1 MNKKTGEILSPAGNF
16 QMLEAAVRCGA
27 DAVYLGAKD
36 FSARRN
42 AENFSV
48 SELKAAAEYC
58 HIRGVKAYLTLN
70 ILIKDSELSAACEL
84 ARAAY
89 LAGIDGVII
98 QDIGLAHILKTA
110 VPGLSLHAST
120 QMSVMSPSALPY
132 LKKAG
137 FKRVVAAREMS
148 LSELK
153 IFCRR
158 AEELGLETEV
168 FVHGALCMSVSGQ
181 CRLSAFLGS
190 RSGNRGLCAGPC
202 RLPFSVAGG
211 TGHDLSLKDL
221 SLLNHLS
228 ELQNI
233 GVNSFK
239 IEGRMKRPEYVA
251 AATAAAYA
259 ARDMGYVPQ
268 DIENLLKN
276 VFSRSGFTDGYYT
289 GNLNRDMFG
298 IRTKDDVTAADAAF
312 ASLHG
317 LYRAERQSVKIS
329 AALTVKSNTP
339 LRLTLSDGENTV
351 IAEGEIPQ
359 SAQNKPATA
368 ERLKA
373 AIDKFGSTPYLPE
386 KIDVIC
392 DNGLF
397 VPAAEINSLRRAAAE
412 KLDSARAEIKREC
425 PPISAYTAENTK
437 RAAKPQKLYARFFRR
452 EQLPESLAGIS
463 KIIFPIENEPPEIPA
478 GISAVAELPR
488 ITANEEYI
496 KNRLELFKRRG
507 FTKALCGNIAAVN
520 IALDCGFSVIADI
533 GLNIYNSAGAKE
545 ARNMGA
551 DEITL
556 SCEMLLSDISR
567 LSSPVPTGIIAYGKL
582 PLMLYRCCPVKN
594 GKSCKECGG
603 NGTVT
608 DRKGVVFPIQCG
620 KTYSEMLNSVPV
632 WLADR
637 KAELAALD
645 FLTLYFTDETA
656 AQAEE
661 IINAYINGGAPCE
674 KYTRGLY
681 YRGVI

>member
-1 MNKKTGEILSPAGNF
+1 MNITKGEILSPAGNF

-42 AENFSV
+42 AENFSAD
-48 SELKAAAEYC
+48 ELKAVAEYC
-58 HIRGVKAYLTLN
+58 RIRGVKTYLTLN
-70 ILIKDSELSAACEL
+70 ILIKDSELDSACRL

-98 QDIGLAHILKTA
+98 QDIGLAQILRKA
-110 VPGLSLHAST
+110 VPGLALHAST

-148 LSELK
+148 RTELK
-153 IFCRR
+153 TFCKA
-158 AEELGLETEV
+158 AEELELETEV

-181 CRLSAFLGS
+181 CLLSAFLGS

-228 ELQNI
+228 QLRDM
-233 GVNSFK
+233 GVTSFK

-251 AATAAAYA
+251 AATAAARA
-259 ARDMGYVPQ
+259 VLDNGFVPE
-268 DIENLLKN
+268 DIAGLLKN
-276 VFSRSGFTDGYYT
+276 VFSRSGFTDGYYAD
-289 GNLNRDMFG
+289 NFNRDMFG

-312 ASLHG
+312 SVLHG
-317 LYRAERQSVKIS
+317 LYRGERQNIKIS
-329 AALTVKSNTP
+329 AALTAEKNSP
-339 LRLTLSDGENTV
+339 LRLMLSDGENTV
-351 IAEGEIPQ
+351 TAEGETPQ

-392 DNGLF
+392 EDGLF
-397 VPAAEINSLRRAAAE
+397 VPAAAINSLRRAAAE
-412 KLDSARAEIKREC
+412 KLDSARAEIKRER
-425 PPISAYTAENTK
+425 PPLYEYKAEK
-437 RAAKPQKLYARFFRR
+437 RNLTDKKQRLYARFYSR
-452 EQLPESLAGIS
+452 EQLPKKLENIS
-463 KIIFPIENEPPEIPA
+463 KIIFPLENYPPKIPA
-478 GISAVAELPR
+478 GITAVAELPR
-488 ITANEEYI
+488 ITANEKYI
-496 KNRLELFKRRG
+496 KNRLELFKKQG
-507 FTKALCGNIAAVN
+507 FTEALCGNIAAVN
-520 IALDCGFSVIADI
+520 TALACGFSVIADT
-533 GLNIYNSAGAKE
+533 GLNIYNSASAE
-545 ARNMGA
+545 AARNMGVS
-551 DEITL
+551 EITL
-556 SCEMLLSDISR
+556 SSEMLLSDISR
-567 LSSPVPTGIIAYGKL
+567 LSSPVPVGIAAYGKL

-603 NGTVT
+603 KGYVT
-608 DRKGVVFPIQCG
+608 DRRGVVFPVQCR
-620 KTYSEMLNSVPV
+620 KSFSEMLNSVPV

-656 AQAEE
+656 EQAEKV
-661 IINAYINGGAPCE
+661 INAYVNGGAPYE

-681 YRGVI
+681 YRGCI

>member
-1 MNKKTGEILSPAGNF
+1 MNKNIGEILSPAGNF

-276 VFSRSGFTDGYYT
+276 VFSRSGFTDGYHT

-329 AALTVKSNTP
+329 AALTVKSSTP
-339 LRLTLSDGENTV
+339 LCLTLSDGKNTV
-351 IAEGEIPQ
+351 TAEGEIPQ
-359 SAQNKPATA
+359 SAQNKPVTA

-392 DNGLF
+392 DDGLF

-425 PPISAYTAENTK
+425 SPISAYTAENTK
-437 RAAKPQKLYARFFRR
+437 RVTKPQKLYARFFRR
-452 EQLPESLAGIS
+452 EQLPENLEGIS

-496 KNRLELFKRRG
+496 KKRLELFKRHG

-533 GLNIYNSAGAKE
+533 GLNIYNSASAEE

-567 LSSPVPTGIIAYGKL
+567 LSSPIPTGIIAYGKL

-637 KAELAALD
+637 KAELAPLD

>member
-1 MNKKTGEILSPAGNF
+1 MNITKGEILSPAGNF

-42 AENFSV
+42 AENFSAE
-48 SELKAAAEYC
+48 ELKAVAEYC
-58 HIRGVKAYLTLN
+58 RIRGVKTYLTLN
-70 ILIKDSELSAACEL
+70 ILIKDSELDSACSL

-98 QDIGLAHILKTA
+98 QDIGLAQILRKA
-110 VPGLSLHAST
+110 VPGLALHAST

-148 LSELK
+148 CAELK
-153 IFCRR
+153 TFCKA
-158 AEELGLETEV
+158 AEKLGLETEV

-181 CRLSAFLGS
+181 CLLSAFLGS

-228 ELQNI
+228 QLRDM
-233 GVNSFK
+233 GVTSFK

-251 AATAAAYA
+251 AATAAARA
-259 ARDMGYVPQ
+259 ALDNGFVPE
-268 DIENLLKN
+268 DIAGLLKN
-276 VFSRSGFTDGYYT
+276 VFSRSGFTDGYYAD
-289 GNLNRDMFG
+289 NLNRDMFG

-312 ASLHG
+312 SVLHG
-317 LYRAERQSVKIS
+317 LYRGEKQSVKIS
-329 AALTVKSNTP
+329 AALTAEKNSP

-351 IAEGEIPQ
+351 TAVGETPQ
-359 SAQNKPATA
+359 SAQNRPATA
-368 ERLKA
+368 KGLKA

-386 KIDVIC
+386 KIDVVC
-392 DNGLF
+392 EEGLF
-397 VPAAEINSLRRAAAE
+397 IPAAAINSLRRAAAE

-425 PPISAYTAENTK
+425 PPISDCKAEK
-437 RAAKPQKLYARFFRR
+437 RNLTDKKQRLYARFYSR
-452 EQLPESLAGIS
+452 EQLPKNLENIS
-463 KIIFPIENEPPEIPA
+463 KIIFPLENDPPKIPA
-478 GISAVAELPR
+478 GITAVAELPR

-496 KNRLELFKRRG
+496 KTRLELFKKQG
-507 FTKALCGNIAAVN
+507 FTEALCGNIAAVHT
-520 IALDCGFSVIADI
+520 ALACGFSVIADT
-533 GLNIYNSAGAKE
+533 GLNVYNSASADA
-545 ARNMGA
+545 ARNMGVS
-551 DEITL
+551 EITL
-556 SCEMLLSDISR
+556 SSEMLLSDISR
-567 LSSPVPTGIIAYGKL
+567 LSSPVPVGIASYGKL

-603 NGTVT
+603 KGYVT
-608 DRKGVVFPIQCG
+608 DRKGVVFPVQCR
-620 KTYSEMLNSVPV
+620 KSFSEMLNSVPV

-656 AQAEE
+656 EQAEK
-661 IINAYINGGAPCE
+661 IINAYVNGGAPYG

-681 YRGVI
+681 YRGCI

>member
-1 MNKKTGEILSPAGNF
+1 M
-16 QMLEAAVRCGA
+16 
-27 DAVYLGAKD
+27 
-36 FSARRN
+36 
-42 AENFSV
+42 
-48 SELKAAAEYC
+48 
-58 HIRGVKAYLTLN
+58 
-70 ILIKDSELSAACEL
+70 
-84 ARAAY
+84 
-89 LAGIDGVII
+89 
-98 QDIGLAHILKTA
+98 
-110 VPGLSLHAST
+110 
-120 QMSVMSPSALPY
+120 
-132 LKKAG
+132 
-137 FKRVVAAREMS
+137 
-148 LSELK
+148 
-153 IFCRR
+153 
-158 AEELGLETEV
+158 
-168 FVHGALCMSVSGQ
+168 
-181 CRLSAFLGS
+181 
-190 RSGNRGLCAGPC
+190 
-202 RLPFSVAGG
+202 
-211 TGHDLSLKDL
+211 
-221 SLLNHLS
+221 
-228 ELQNI
+228 
-233 GVNSFK
+233 
-239 IEGRMKRPEYVA
+239 
-251 AATAAAYA
+251 
-259 ARDMGYVPQ
+259 
-268 DIENLLKN
+268 
-276 VFSRSGFTDGYYT
+276 
-289 GNLNRDMFG
+289 
-298 IRTKDDVTAADAAF
+298 
-312 ASLHG
+312 
-317 LYRAERQSVKIS
+317 
-329 AALTVKSNTP
+329 
-339 LRLTLSDGENTV
+339 
-351 IAEGEIPQ
+351 
-359 SAQNKPATA
+359 
-368 ERLKA
+368 KA

-437 RAAKPQKLYARFFRR
+437 RAAKPQKLYARFSHR

-533 GLNIYNSAGAKE
+533 GLNIYNSASAKE

-637 KAELAALD
+637 KAELAPLD